1 MDKEKKMTLRE
12 FYTAI
17 SATEGIAEDLKNYA
31 EEQIAK
37 LDAAN
42 EKKRNKPSKK
52 QAENAPVIEAIKG
65 VLTNEYKTASVIAA
79 EVEISVQKASGLL
92 RGLVATGEVVSKDVN
107 VPKKGPAKA
116 YALAAAEEVAESTD
130 AE

>member
-1 MDKEKKMTLRE
+1 MEQEKKMTLRE

-17 SATEGIAEDLKNYA
+17 STADIADELKDYA
-31 EEQIAK
+31 KTQIEK

-52 QAENAPVIEAIKG
+52 QSENAPVIEAIKG
-65 VLTNEYKTASVIAA
+65 ALTNEFKTASVIAA
-79 EVEISVQKASGLL
+79 EIGISVQKASGLL
-92 RGLVATGEVVSKDVN
+92 RGLVASGEVVSKDVN

-116 YALAAAEEVAESTD
+116 YAVAAAEEVAESTD